1 MEKKLYEIKLFS
13 KVWRLELRKG
23 EYMAN
28 GNLAVMAI
36 SDDDG
41 DTFATLTVNLQVS
54 LPGNCALIDTNNNPW
69 AEEFLKKN
77 KIAKP
82 TGRCVSSGFCTFPV
96 YEFDK
101 KILSEMGKI

>member
-1 MEKKLYEIKLFS
+1 MKKKFYEISLFDQT
-13 KVWRLELRKG
+13 WRVELRKG
-23 EYMAN
+23 EYN
-28 GNLAVMAI
+28 IGGGLAIMI
-36 SDDDG
+36 FTDEGED
-41 DTFATLTVNLQVS
+41 FATLTVNLQVS